1 MTDIDNFPD
10 YSGGFGNAYAST
22 MDEYD
27 RDDRDDQF
35 SLEVSS
41 ASTANPE
48 NCRADGLVTS
58 YEKVVDFSY
67 DAGRKEQISVNDD
80 IGIVTKCLDV
90 CKNNGKDCL
99 SVTLLNERGGR
110 QRCFEHSGSS
120 GVDNNDLVAAT
131 GTTYFEKI
139 CIRGNIHGFLKI
151 TQW

>member
-120 GVDNNDLVAAT
+120 GMDNNDLVAAT

-139 CIRGNIHGFLKI
+139 CIRGNIQRDYNI
-151 TQW
+151 